1 MKNHTTIA
9 DICLIVLL
17 GAILP
22 FSPFIH
28 TKKSMKMNDKVTVYV
43 HQRPSDDSLR
53 SAIQLA
59 DKEMDEMRYYFRSH
73 HVADEG
79 YNQIAAHHTR
89 LSQRRAF
96 HQALLTTDSHRYYSC
111 DTIAAKDRPRIAVK
125 TSGGYWQAG
134 RFVVCQRLNGKGIA
148 QDHDGRIIR
157 GIWNDDTIIVAKR
170 TDSLGV
176 YFGQMNHHLKASG
189 QGLYRSIDGNFY
201 DGHWLDDKRQ
211 GFGFESSPHH
221 QLRVGEW
228 KNGRFL
234 GERLRYTSERI
245 YGIDISR
252 HQHEKGRKR
261 FRIHWKNMRITSLG
275 KNHPTNGQTFPI
287 SFIYIKATEGTT
299 ITNRYFRQDYV
310 QAKRHNIHVGT
321 YHYFSMSTTP
331 QAQAAHFLKYAIIG
345 KNDFPPVLDVEP
357 SEKQISKMG
366 EKELMRRIKA
376 WMEIVERRTGKLP
389 ILYVNQMFIL
399 NHMRY
404 ADDIKRKYNVWIARY
419 GAYKPDVKLAYW
431 QLSATGRVNGITG
444 DVDINVFNGYQGQFS
459 EFVRTGYHK

>member
-1 MKNHTTIA
+1 
-9 DICLIVLL
+9 
-17 GAILP
+17 
-22 FSPFIH
+22 
-28 TKKSMKMNDKVTVYV
+28 MKMNDKVTVYV

-53 SAIQLA
+53 SAIKLA

-89 LSQRRAF
+89 LSQRRTF
-96 HQALLTTDSHRYYSC
+96 LQALLTTDSHRYYSC

-176 YFGQMNHHLKASG
+176 YFGQTNHHLKASG

-234 GERLRYTSERI
+234 GERLGCCIQR
-245 YGIDISR
+245 
-252 HQHEKGRKR
+252 RK
-261 FRIHWKNMRITSLG
+261 MRG
-275 KNHPTNGQTFPI
+275 K
-287 SFIYIKATEGTT
+287 
-299 ITNRYFRQDYV
+299 R
-310 QAKRHNIHVGT
+310 
-321 YHYFSMSTTP
+321 
-331 QAQAAHFLKYAIIG
+331 
-345 KNDFPPVLDVEP
+345 
-357 SEKQISKMG
+357 
-366 EKELMRRIKA
+366 
-376 WMEIVERRTGKLP
+376 
-389 ILYVNQMFIL
+389 
-399 NHMRY
+399 
-404 ADDIKRKYNVWIARY
+404 
-419 GAYKPDVKLAYW
+419 
-431 QLSATGRVNGITG
+431 
-444 DVDINVFNGYQGQFS
+444 
-459 EFVRTGYHK
+459 